1 MTSADQPGASGPAVP
16 GRGVQQL
23 GQGQFDLTASVG
35 GVRGLLESTAPGL
48 VFVVV
53 FVATRDLTWSLIGA
67 GALAVVAAVSRLV
80 TRSSLN
86 YVFGGLVGVGIG
98 TVWAWRTGQAEDFF
112 VWGLYVNAIG
122 VLVALV
128 SILARRPLVG
138 VLVGALVPNFGNWRQ
153 DRATL
158 RILSWATA
166 LWVLLFGLRLGVQL
180 PLYLNAQVGWLGTA
194 RLVMGVPLW
203 AVVLYLTWLLVHPL
217 IKASR
222 QTEDG
227 AIAAAPGADG
237 AADRTAAPENAADTA
252 GPDATSAPD
261 DVPGPDSAA
270 GRDGAA
276 APEGAPGP
284 DSARPRP

>member
-1 MTSADQPGASGPAVP
+1 MTSADHPAGSGPAVP

-35 GVRGLLESTAPGL
+35 GVRGLLESIAPGL

-67 GALAVVAAVSRLV
+67 GALAVVAALSRLIS
-80 TRSSLN
+80 RSSLN

-122 VLVALV
+122 VLVALG

-138 VLVGALVPNFGNWRQ
+138 VLVGALMPGFGQWRQ
-153 DRATL
+153 DRAAV

-222 QTEDG
+222 QAQDEV
-227 AIAAAPGADG
+227 IVE
-237 AADRTAAPENAADTA
+237 APEAGSTVDGPATTEAVA
-252 GPDATSAPD
+252 GPDRAPNPD
-261 DVPGPDSAA
+261 GAPNPDSAA
-270 GRDGAA
+270 GPDGGPSTDGA
-276 APEGAPGP
+276 G
-284 DSARPRP
+284 PRP